1 MTTANTDL
9 RAIPDFD
16 TKVKEAKETADGLRG
31 TSHFYRKVLGVNASP
46 VETDK
51 YREIGERHYAVGALE
66 VLSVKALAK
75 LTRVASVEKPVV
87 IDGVPVELVARV
99 GKGDGVRRL
108 VNLDR
113 VDVSYPYGYGR
124 FVYTE
129 PVRDVTYIS
138 LPRLVTL
145 HPDVFLSAHKGYAVL
160 DKWREEHPGY
170 GAYVAEDE
178 VDALCEFA
186 SEHLATV
193 EYVVPKSFN
202 QNLSMIPTVDS
213 LKGCVADKGVVLY
226 GSEVVAYGLYL
237 SAEAWKA
244 RGGEGARQPIHC
256 GTSMKQAAQLF
267 EVMNCEPK
275 YRMVWCNSEEKT
287 YLYTDEEREFLRDW
301 LQEEAGLGAPSDK
314 WVKEAKCRGVFQNEQ
329 SEALYAISR
338 PVITTA
344 KQEGEDAVLN
354 VLRKHKAT
362 GVRVKRMTKT
372 QGVAPARMSDLLY
385 TADVAEK
392 ILAETTGLTLA
403 ETYPLAI
410 DA

>member
-1 MTTANTDL
+1 MTTVNADL

-16 TKVKEAKETADGLRG
+16 AKVKEAKETADGLRD

-51 YREIGERHYAVGALE
+51 YREIGERHYTVGTLE
-66 VLSVKALAK
+66 VLSVKSLAK
-75 LTRVASVEKPVV
+75 LTRDASAEKPVV

-138 LPRLVTL
+138 LPRLVAL
-145 HPDVFLSAHKGYAVL
+145 YPDVFLSAHKGYVVL
-160 DKWREEHPGY
+160 DKWRKEHPGY

-186 SEHLATV
+186 SEHLATP
-193 EYVVPKSFN
+193 EYVAPKSFD
-202 QNLSMIPTVDS
+202 QNLSVIPTVDS
-213 LKGCVADKGVVLY
+213 LKGCVADKGVILY

-237 SAEAWKA
+237 TAEAWKA
-244 RGGEGARQPIHC
+244 RGGKGARQPIHC
-256 GTSMKQAAQLF
+256 GTSMKQVAQLL
-267 EVMNCEPK
+267 EIINREPK
-275 YRMVWCNSEEKT
+275 YRMVWCNSKEKT
-287 YLYTDEEREFLRDW
+287 YLYTHEEREFLRDW
-301 LQEEAGLGAPSDK
+301 LQEEAGLGAPSDI
-314 WVKEAKCRGVFQNEQ
+314 WVKRAKEKFTNTE
-329 SEALYAISR
+329 SEVLYAISR

-344 KQEGEDAVLN
+344 KQKGEDAVLN

-372 QGVAPARMSDLLY
+372 QGIAPARMSDLLY

-392 ILAETTGLTLA
+392 ILTEATGLTLA
-403 ETYPLAI
+403 ESI
-410 DA
+410 D

>member
-1 MTTANTDL
+1 MTTTNTDL

-16 TKVKEAKETADGLRG
+16 TKVKDAKETADGLRG

-51 YREIGERHYAVGALE
+51 YREVGARHYAVGALE
-66 VLSVKALAK
+66 VLSVKSLAK
-75 LTRVASVEKPVV
+75 LTRDASAEKPVV

-99 GKGDGVRRL
+99 GKNDGARRL

-113 VDVSYPYGYGR
+113 VDVSHPYGYGR

-145 HPDVFLSAHKGYAVL
+145 HPDVFPSVHKGYVVL
-160 DKWREEHPGY
+160 DKWRKEHPGY

-178 VDALCEFA
+178 VGALCEFA
-186 SEHLATV
+186 SEHLATP
-193 EYVVPKSFN
+193 EYVAPKSFN
-202 QNLSMIPTVDS
+202 QNLSAIPTVDS
-213 LKGCVADKGVVLY
+213 LKGCVADKGVILY

-244 RGGEGARQPIHC
+244 RGGKGARQPIHC
-256 GTSMKQAAQLF
+256 GTSMKQVAQLL
-267 EVMNCEPK
+267 ETINREPK

-301 LQEEAGLGAPSDK
+301 LQEEAGLGAPSDI
-314 WVKEAKCRGVFQNEQ
+314 WVKRAKEKFENAE
-329 SEALYAISR
+329 SEVLYAISR

-372 QGVAPARMSDLLY
+372 QGIAPARMSDLLY

-403 ETYPLAI
+403 ETYPVAI

>member
-1 MTTANTDL
+1 MTTVNTDL

-16 TKVKEAKETADGLRG
+16 AKVKEAKETADGLRG
-31 TSHFYRKVLGVNASP
+31 TSHFYRNVLGVNASP

-51 YREIGERHYAVGALE
+51 YREVGERHYAVGALE
-66 VLSVKALAK
+66 VLSVKSLAK
-75 LTRVASVEKPVV
+75 LTRDASVEKPVV

-129 PVRDVTYIS
+129 PVRDVTYVS

-160 DKWREEHPGY
+160 AKWREEHPGY

-178 VDALCEFA
+178 VEALCEFA
-186 SEHLATV
+186 TEYLATT
-193 EYVVPKSFN
+193 EYVAPKSFD

-244 RGGEGARQPIHC
+244 RGGKGARQPIHC

-267 EVMNCEPK
+267 EIINCEPK

-287 YLYTDEEREFLRDW
+287 YLYTHEEREFLRDW
-301 LQEEAGLGAPSDK
+301 LQEEAGLGAPSDV
-314 WVKEAKCRGVFQNEQ
+314 WVKRAKEKFTNAE
-329 SEALYAISR
+329 SEVLYAISR

-344 KQEGEDAVLN
+344 KQEGEDAVLK
-354 VLRKHKAT
+354 VLRKHKAA

-403 ETYPLAI
+403 ETYPVAI

>member
-1 MTTANTDL
+1 MTTANTEL

-51 YREIGERHYAVGALE
+51 YREVGERHYAVGALE
-66 VLSVKALAK
+66 VLSVKSLAK
-75 LTRVASVEKPVV
+75 LTRDASVEKPVV

-129 PVRDVTYIS
+129 PVRDVTYVS

-145 HPDVFLSAHKGYAVL
+145 HPDVFLSAHKGYVVL
-160 DKWREEHPGY
+160 AKWREEHPGY

-178 VDALCEFA
+178 VGALCEFA
-186 SEHLATV
+186 SEHLATT
-193 EYVVPKSFN
+193 EYVAPMSFD
-202 QNLSMIPTVDS
+202 QNLSMIPTVAS

-244 RGGEGARQPIHC
+244 RGGKGARQPIHC
-256 GTSMKQAAQLF
+256 GTSMKQVAQLF
-267 EVMNCEPK
+267 EIINCEPK

-287 YLYTDEEREFLRDW
+287 YLYTHEEREFLRDW
-301 LQEEAGLGAPSDK
+301 LQEEAGLGAPSDV
-314 WVKEAKCRGVFQNEQ
+314 WVKRAKEKLKNAE
-329 SEALYAISR
+329 SEVLYAISR

-344 KQEGEDAVLN
+344 KQEGEDAVLK

-372 QGVAPARMSDLLY
+372 QGIAPARMSDLLY

>member
-1 MTTANTDL
+1 MTTANTEL

-16 TKVKEAKETADGLRG
+16 VKVKEAKETADGLRG

-46 VETDK
+46 VATDK
-51 YREIGERHYAVGALE
+51 YREVGERHYAVGALE
-66 VLSVKALAK
+66 VLSVKSLAK
-75 LTRVASVEKPVV
+75 LTRDASVEKPVV

-129 PVRDVTYIS
+129 PVRDATYIS

-160 DKWREEHPGY
+160 AKWREEHPGY

-178 VDALCEFA
+178 VEALCEFA
-186 SEHLATV
+186 TEHLATP
-193 EYVVPKSFN
+193 EYVAPKSFN

-213 LKGCVADKGVVLY
+213 LKGCVADKGVILY

-244 RGGEGARQPIHC
+244 RGGKGARQPIHC
-256 GTSMKQAAQLF
+256 GTSMKQVAQLL
-267 EVMNCEPK
+267 EIINREPK
-275 YRMVWCNSEEKT
+275 YRMVWCNSKEKT
-287 YLYTDEEREFLRDW
+287 YLYTHEEREFLRDW
-301 LQEEAGLGAPSDK
+301 LQEEAGLGAPSEV
-314 WVKEAKCRGVFQNEQ
+314 WVKRAKEKFTNTE
-329 SEALYAISR
+329 SEVLYAISR
-338 PVITTA
+338 PVITIA
-344 KQEGEDAVLN
+344 KQKGEDAVLN

-372 QGVAPARMSDLLY
+372 QGIAPARMSDLLY

-392 ILAETTGLTLA
+392 ILTETTGLTLA
-403 ETYPLAI
+403 ESI
-410 DA
+410 D

>member
-1 MTTANTDL
+1 MTTVNADL

-51 YREIGERHYAVGALE
+51 YREIGERHYAVGTLE
-66 VLSVKALAK
+66 VLSVKSLAK
-75 LTRVASVEKPVV
+75 LTRDASAEKPVV

-138 LPRLVTL
+138 LPRLVAL
-145 HPDVFLSAHKGYAVL
+145 YPDVFLSAHKGYVVL
-160 DKWREEHPGY
+160 DKWRKEHPGY

-186 SEHLATV
+186 SEHLATP
-193 EYVVPKSFN
+193 EYVAPTSFN
-202 QNLSMIPTVDS
+202 QNLSVIPTVDS

-244 RGGEGARQPIHC
+244 RGGKGARQPIHC
-256 GTSMKQAAQLF
+256 GTSMKQVAQLF
-267 EVMNCEPK
+267 EIINCEPK

-287 YLYTDEEREFLRDW
+287 YLYTHEEREFLRDW
-301 LQEEAGLGAPSDK
+301 LQEEAGLGAPSDV
-314 WVKEAKCRGVFQNEQ
+314 WVKRAKEKLKNAE
-329 SEALYAISR
+329 SEVLYAISR

-344 KQEGEDAVLN
+344 KQEGEDAVLK

-372 QGVAPARMSDLLY
+372 QGIAPARMSDLLY

>member
-1 MTTANTDL
+1 MTTVNADL

-16 TKVKEAKETADGLRG
+16 AKVKEAKQTADGLRG

-51 YREIGERHYAVGALE
+51 YREVGERHYAVDALE
-66 VLSVKALAK
+66 VLSVKSLAK
-75 LTRVASVEKPVV
+75 LTRDASVEKPVV

-129 PVRDVTYIS
+129 PVRDVTYVS
-138 LPRLVTL
+138 LPRLVAL

-160 DKWREEHPGY
+160 AKWREEHPGY

-178 VDALCEFA
+178 VEALCEFA
-186 SEHLATV
+186 TEYLATT
-193 EYVVPKSFN
+193 EYVAPKSFN

-213 LKGCVADKGVVLY
+213 LKGCVADKGVILY

-244 RGGEGARQPIHC
+244 RGGKGARQPIHC
-256 GTSMKQAAQLF
+256 GTSMKQAAQLL
-267 EVMNCEPK
+267 EIINREPK
-275 YRMVWCNSEEKT
+275 YRMVWCNSKEKT
-287 YLYTDEEREFLRDW
+287 YLYTHEEREFLRDW
-301 LQEEAGLGAPSDK
+301 LQEEAGLGAPSEV
-314 WVKEAKCRGVFQNEQ
+314 WVKRAKEKFTNTE
-329 SEALYAISR
+329 SEVLYAISH
-338 PVITTA
+338 PVITIA
-344 KQEGEDAVLN
+344 KQKGEDAVLN

-372 QGVAPARMSDLLY
+372 QGIAPARMSDLLY

-392 ILAETTGLTLA
+392 ILTETTGLTLA
-403 ETYPLAI
+403 ESI
-410 DA
+410 D

>member
-16 TKVKEAKETADGLRG
+16 TKVKDAKETADGLRG

-51 YREIGERHYAVGALE
+51 YREVGERHYAVGALE
-66 VLSVKALAK
+66 VLSVKSLAK
-75 LTRVASVEKPVV
+75 LTRDASVEKPVV

-99 GKGDGVRRL
+99 GKNDGARRL

-138 LPRLVTL
+138 LPRLVAL
-145 HPDVFLSAHKGYAVL
+145 YPDVFPSVHKGYVVL
-160 DKWREEHPGY
+160 DKWRKEHPGY

-186 SEHLATV
+186 SEHLATP
-193 EYVVPKSFN
+193 EYVAPKSFD
-202 QNLSMIPTVDS
+202 QNLSAIPTVDS
-213 LKGCVADKGVVLY
+213 LKGCVADKGVILY

-244 RGGEGARQPIHC
+244 RGGKGARQPIHC
-256 GTSMKQAAQLF
+256 GTSMKQVAQLL
-267 EVMNCEPK
+267 ETINREPK

-301 LQEEAGLGAPSDK
+301 LQEEAGLGAPSDV
-314 WVKEAKCRGVFQNEQ
+314 WVKRAKEKFENAE
-329 SEALYAISR
+329 SEVLYAISR

-344 KQEGEDAVLN
+344 KQEGEDAVLK

-372 QGVAPARMSDLLY
+372 QGIAPARMSDLLY

-392 ILAETTGLTLA
+392 ILAETTGLTLT
-403 ETYPLAI
+403 ETYPVAI

>member
-1 MTTANTDL
+1 MTTVNADL

-16 TKVKEAKETADGLRG
+16 AKVKEAKETADGLRG

-51 YREIGERHYAVGALE
+51 YREIGERHYTVGTLE
-66 VLSVKALAK
+66 VLSVKSLAK
-75 LTRVASVEKPVV
+75 LTRDASAEKPVV

-138 LPRLVTL
+138 LPRLVAL
-145 HPDVFLSAHKGYAVL
+145 YPDVFLSAHKGYVVL
-160 DKWREEHPGY
+160 DKWRKEHPGY

-186 SEHLATV
+186 SEHLATP
-193 EYVVPKSFN
+193 EYVAPKSFD
-202 QNLSMIPTVDS
+202 QNLSVIPTVDS
-213 LKGCVADKGVVLY
+213 LKGCVADKGVILY

-237 SAEAWKA
+237 TAEAWKA
-244 RGGEGARQPIHC
+244 RGGKGARQPIHC
-256 GTSMKQAAQLF
+256 GTSMKQVAQLL
-267 EVMNCEPK
+267 EIINREPK
-275 YRMVWCNSEEKT
+275 YRMVWCNSKEKT
-287 YLYTDEEREFLRDW
+287 YLYTHEEREFLRDW
-301 LQEEAGLGAPSDK
+301 LQEEAGLGAPSDI
-314 WVKEAKCRGVFQNEQ
+314 WVKRAKEKFTNTE
-329 SEALYAISR
+329 SEVLYAISR

-344 KQEGEDAVLN
+344 KQKGEDAVLN

-372 QGVAPARMSDLLY
+372 QGIAPARMSDLLY

-392 ILAETTGLTLA
+392 ILTEATGLTLA
-403 ETYPLAI
+403 ESI
-410 DA
+410 D

>member
-1 MTTANTDL
+1 MTTVKADL

-16 TKVKEAKETADGLRG
+16 AKVKEAKETADGLRG

-51 YREIGERHYAVGALE
+51 YREVGERHYAVGALE
-66 VLSVKALAK
+66 VLSVKSLAK
-75 LTRVASVEKPVV
+75 LTRDASVEKPVV

-113 VDVSYPYGYGR
+113 VDVSHPYGYGR

-178 VDALCEFA
+178 VGALCEFA
-186 SEHLATV
+186 TEHLATT
-193 EYVVPKSFN
+193 EYVAPKSFD
-202 QNLSMIPTVDS
+202 QNLSMIPTVAS

-244 RGGEGARQPIHC
+244 RGGKGARQPIHS
-256 GTSMKQAAQLF
+256 GTSMKQVAQLL
-267 EVMNCEPK
+267 ETINCEPK

-287 YLYTDEEREFLRDW
+287 YLYTDGEREFLRDW
-301 LQEEAGLGAPSDK
+301 LQEEAGLGAPSEV
-314 WVKEAKCRGVFQNEQ
+314 WVKRAKEKFTNTE
-329 SEALYAISR
+329 SEVLYAISR
-338 PVITTA
+338 PVITIA
-344 KQEGEDAVLN
+344 KQKGEDAVLN

-372 QGVAPARMSDLLY
+372 QGIAPARMSDLLY

-392 ILAETTGLTLA
+392 ILAETTGRNLA

>member
-1 MTTANTDL
+1 MTTVKADL

-16 TKVKEAKETADGLRG
+16 AKVKEAKETADGLRG
-31 TSHFYRKVLGVNASP
+31 TSHFYRKVLGVSASP

-51 YREIGERHYAVGALE
+51 YREVGERHYAVGTLE
-66 VLSVKALAK
+66 VLSVKSLAK
-75 LTRVASVEKPVV
+75 LTRDASVEKPVV

-99 GKGDGVRRL
+99 GKNDGARRL

-138 LPRLVTL
+138 LPRLVAL
-145 HPDVFLSAHKGYAVL
+145 YPNVFPSVHKGYVVL
-160 DKWREEHPGY
+160 DKWRKEHPGY
-170 GAYVAEDE
+170 GAYVAVDE

-186 SEHLATV
+186 SEHLATP
-193 EYVVPKSFN
+193 EYVAPKSFD
-202 QNLSMIPTVDS
+202 QNLSVIPTVDS
-213 LKGCVADKGVVLY
+213 LKGCVADKGVILY

-237 SAEAWKA
+237 TAEAWKA
-244 RGGEGARQPIHC
+244 RGGKGARQPIHC
-256 GTSMKQAAQLF
+256 GTSMKQVAQLF
-267 EVMNCEPK
+267 EIINREPK

-287 YLYTDEEREFLRDW
+287 YLYTHEEREFLRDW
-301 LQEEAGLGAPSDK
+301 LQEEAGLGAPSDV
-314 WVKEAKCRGVFQNEQ
+314 WVKRAKEKLKNAE
-329 SEALYAISR
+329 SEVLYAISR

-344 KQEGEDAVLN
+344 KQEGEDAVLK
-354 VLRKHKAT
+354 VLRKHKAA

-403 ETYPLAI
+403 ETYPVAI

>member
-1 MTTANTDL
+1 MTTVNADL

-16 TKVKEAKETADGLRG
+16 AKVKEAKETADGLRG

-46 VETDK
+46 VATDK
-51 YREIGERHYAVGALE
+51 YREVGERHYAVGALE
-66 VLSVKALAK
+66 VLSVKSLAK
-75 LTRVASVEKPVV
+75 LTRDASVEKPVV

-129 PVRDVTYIS
+129 PVRDVTYVS
-138 LPRLVTL
+138 LPRLVAL

-160 DKWREEHPGY
+160 AKWREEHPGY

-178 VDALCEFA
+178 VEALCEFA
-186 SEHLATV
+186 TEYLATT
-193 EYVVPKSFN
+193 EYVAPKSFN

-213 LKGCVADKGVVLY
+213 LKGCVADKGVILY

-244 RGGEGARQPIHC
+244 RGGKGARQPIHC
-256 GTSMKQAAQLF
+256 GTSMKQAAQLL
-267 EVMNCEPK
+267 EIINREPK
-275 YRMVWCNSEEKT
+275 YRMVWCNSKEKT
-287 YLYTDEEREFLRDW
+287 YLYTHEEREFLRDW
-301 LQEEAGLGAPSDK
+301 LQEEAGLGAPSEV
-314 WVKEAKCRGVFQNEQ
+314 WVKRAKEKFTNTE
-329 SEALYAISR
+329 SEVLYAISR
-338 PVITTA
+338 PVITIA
-344 KQEGEDAVLN
+344 KQKGEDAVLN

-372 QGVAPARMSDLLY
+372 QGIAPARMSDLLY

-392 ILAETTGLTLA
+392 ILTETTGLTLA
-403 ETYPLAI
+403 ESI
-410 DA
+410 D

>member
-1 MTTANTDL
+1 MTTVNADL

-16 TKVKEAKETADGLRG
+16 AKVKEAKETADGLRG

-51 YREIGERHYAVGALE
+51 CREVGERHYVVGALE
-66 VLSVKALAK
+66 VLSVKSLAK
-75 LTRVASVEKPVV
+75 LTRDASVEKPVV

-160 DKWREEHPGY
+160 AKWRKEHPGY

-186 SEHLATV
+186 SEHLATP
-193 EYVVPKSFN
+193 EYVAPKSFD
-202 QNLSMIPTVDS
+202 QNLSAIPTVNS
-213 LKGCVADKGVVLY
+213 LKGCVADKGVILY

-244 RGGEGARQPIHC
+244 RGGKGARQPIHC
-256 GTSMKQAAQLF
+256 GTSMKQVAQLL
-267 EVMNCEPK
+267 ETINREPK

-287 YLYTDEEREFLRDW
+287 YLYTHEEREFLRDW
-301 LQEEAGLGAPSDK
+301 LQEEAGLGAPSDV
-314 WVKEAKCRGVFQNEQ
+314 WVKRAKEKFENAE
-329 SEALYAISR
+329 SEVLYAISR
-338 PVITTA
+338 PIITTA

-354 VLRKHKAT
+354 VLRNHKAT

-372 QGVAPARMSDLLY
+372 QGIAPARMSDLLY

-403 ETYPLAI
+403 ETYPDAI

>member
-1 MTTANTDL
+1 MTTANTEL

-16 TKVKEAKETADGLRG
+16 VKVKEAKETADGLRG

-51 YREIGERHYAVGALE
+51 YREVGERHYTVGALE
-66 VLSVKALAK
+66 VLSVKSLAK
-75 LTRVASVEKPVV
+75 LTRDASVEKPVV

-108 VNLDR
+108 VNLNR

-129 PVRDVTYIS
+129 PVRDVAYVS
-138 LPRLVTL
+138 LPRLVAL
-145 HPDVFLSAHKGYAVL
+145 YPDVFLSAHKGYAVL
-160 DKWREEHPGY
+160 AKWREEHPGY

-178 VDALCEFA
+178 VEALCEFA
-186 SEHLATV
+186 TEHLATP
-193 EYVVPKSFN
+193 EYVAPKSFN
-202 QNLSMIPTVDS
+202 QNLSAIPTVDS

-244 RGGEGARQPIHC
+244 RGGKGARQPIHC
-256 GTSMKQAAQLF
+256 GTSMKQVAQLF
-267 EVMNCEPK
+267 EAINREPK

-287 YLYTDEEREFLRDW
+287 YLYTDEEREFLRNW
-301 LQEEAGLGAPSDK
+301 LQEEAGLGAPSDV
-314 WVKEAKCRGVFQNEQ
+314 WVKRAKEKFKNAE
-329 SEALYAISR
+329 SEVLYAISR

-354 VLRKHKAT
+354 VLRDYKAT

-372 QGVAPARMSDLLY
+372 QGIAPARMSDLLY

>member
-51 YREIGERHYAVGALE
+51 YREIGERHYAMGTLE

-75 LTRVASVEKPVV
+75 LTRDASVEKPVV

-145 HPDVFLSAHKGYAVL
+145 HPDVFLSAHKGYVVL
-160 DKWREEHPGY
+160 DKWRKEHPGY

-178 VDALCEFA
+178 VEALCEFA
-186 SEHLATV
+186 SEHLATPEHV
-193 EYVVPKSFN
+193 APKSFD
-202 QNLSMIPTVDS
+202 QNLSVIPTVAS
-213 LKGCVADKGVVLY
+213 LKGCVADKGVILY
-226 GSEVVAYGLYL
+226 GSEVVAYSLYL

-244 RGGEGARQPIHC
+244 RGGKGARQPIHS
-256 GTSMKQAAQLF
+256 GTSMKQVAQLF
-267 EVMNCEPK
+267 EIINCEPK

-301 LQEEAGLGAPSDK
+301 LQEEAGLGAPSDV
-314 WVKEAKCRGVFQNEQ
+314 WVKRAKDVFKSTE
-329 SEALYAISR
+329 SEVLYAISR

-344 KQEGEDAVLN
+344 KQEGEDAVLK
-354 VLRKHKAT
+354 VLRKHKAA

-372 QGVAPARMSDLLY
+372 QGITPARMSDLLY

-410 DA
+410 GA

>member
-1 MTTANTDL
+1 MTTVNADL

-16 TKVKEAKETADGLRG
+16 AKVKEAKETADGLRG

-51 YREIGERHYAVGALE
+51 YREMGERHYAVGALE
-66 VLSVKALAK
+66 VLSVKSLAK
-75 LTRVASVEKPVV
+75 LTRDASMEKPVV

-138 LPRLVTL
+138 LPRLVAL
-145 HPDVFLSAHKGYAVL
+145 YPDVFLSAHKGYVVL
-160 DKWREEHPGY
+160 DKWRKEHPGY

-186 SEHLATV
+186 SEHLATP
-193 EYVVPKSFN
+193 EYVAPTSFN
-202 QNLSMIPTVDS
+202 QNLSVIPTVDS

-244 RGGEGARQPIHC
+244 RGGKGARQPIHC
-256 GTSMKQAAQLF
+256 GTSMKQVAQLF
-267 EVMNCEPK
+267 EIINCEPK

-287 YLYTDEEREFLRDW
+287 YLYTHEEREFLRDW
-301 LQEEAGLGAPSDK
+301 LQEEAGLGAPSDV
-314 WVKEAKCRGVFQNEQ
+314 WVKRAKEKLKNAE
-329 SEALYAISR
+329 SEVLYAISR

-344 KQEGEDAVLN
+344 KQEGEDAVLK

-372 QGVAPARMSDLLY
+372 QGIAPARMSDLLY

>member
-1 MTTANTDL
+1 MTTVNADL

-16 TKVKEAKETADGLRG
+16 AKVKEAKETADGLRG

-51 YREIGERHYAVGALE
+51 YRKVGERHYAVGALE
-66 VLSVKALAK
+66 VLSVKSLAK
-75 LTRVASVEKPVV
+75 LTRDASVEKPVV

-129 PVRDVTYIS
+129 PVRDVIYIS
-138 LPRLVTL
+138 LPRLVAL
-145 HPDVFLSAHKGYAVL
+145 YPDVFLSAHKGYVVL
-160 DKWREEHPGY
+160 DKWRKEHPGY

-186 SEHLATV
+186 SEHLTTT
-193 EYVVPKSFN
+193 EYVAPTSFD

-244 RGGEGARQPIHC
+244 RGGKGARQPIHC
-256 GTSMKQAAQLF
+256 GTSMKQVAQLF
-267 EVMNCEPK
+267 EIINCEPK

-287 YLYTDEEREFLRDW
+287 YLYTHEEREFLRDW
-301 LQEEAGLGAPSDK
+301 LQEEAGLGAPSDV
-314 WVKEAKCRGVFQNEQ
+314 WVKRAKEKLKNAE
-329 SEALYAISR
+329 SEVLYAISR

-344 KQEGEDAVLN
+344 KQEGEDAVLK

-372 QGVAPARMSDLLY
+372 QGIAPARMSDLLY

>member
-9 RAIPDFD
+9 RAIPDFEA
-16 TKVKEAKETADGLRG
+16 KVKEAKETADGLRG
-31 TSHFYRKVLGVNASP
+31 TSHFYRKVLGVNTSP
-46 VETDK
+46 METDK
-51 YREIGERHYAVGALE
+51 YREVGERHYAVGTLE
-66 VLSVKALAK
+66 VLSVKSLAK
-75 LTRVASVEKPVV
+75 LTRDASVEKPVV

-138 LPRLVTL
+138 LPRLVAL
-145 HPDVFLSAHKGYAVL
+145 YPDVFLSAHKGYVVL
-160 DKWREEHPGY
+160 DKWRKEHPGY

-186 SEHLATV
+186 SEHLATT
-193 EYVVPKSFN
+193 EYVAPKSFD
-202 QNLSMIPTVDS
+202 QNLSVIPTVDS
-213 LKGCVADKGVVLY
+213 LKGCVADKGVILY
-226 GSEVVAYGLYL
+226 GSEVVAYSLYL

-244 RGGEGARQPIHC
+244 RGGKGARQPIHS
-256 GTSMKQAAQLF
+256 GTSMKQVAQLF
-267 EVMNCEPK
+267 ETINREPK

-287 YLYTDEEREFLRDW
+287 YLYTHEEREFLRDW
-301 LQEEAGLGAPSDK
+301 LQEEAGLGAPSDV
-314 WVKEAKCRGVFQNEQ
+314 WVKRAKDVFKNTE
-329 SEALYAISR
+329 SEVLYAISR

-344 KQEGEDAVLN
+344 KQEGEDAVLK
-354 VLRKHKAT
+354 VLRKHKAA

-372 QGVAPARMSDLLY
+372 QGIAPARMSDLLY

-403 ETYPLAI
+403 ETYPVAI

>member
-1 MTTANTDL
+1 MTTVNADL

-51 YREIGERHYAVGALE
+51 YREIGERHYAVGTLE
-66 VLSVKALAK
+66 VLSVKSLAK
-75 LTRVASVEKPVV
+75 LTRDASAEKPVV

-138 LPRLVTL
+138 LPRLVAL
-145 HPDVFLSAHKGYAVL
+145 YPDVFLSAHKGYVVL
-160 DKWREEHPGY
+160 DKWRKEHPGY

-186 SEHLATV
+186 SEHLATP
-193 EYVVPKSFN
+193 EYVAPTSFN

-213 LKGCVADKGVVLY
+213 LKGCVADKGVILY

-244 RGGEGARQPIHC
+244 RGGKGARQPIHC
-256 GTSMKQAAQLF
+256 GTSMKQVAQLL
-267 EVMNCEPK
+267 EIINREPK
-275 YRMVWCNSEEKT
+275 YRMVWCNSKEKT
-287 YLYTDEEREFLRDW
+287 YLYTHEEREFLRDW
-301 LQEEAGLGAPSDK
+301 LQEEAGLGAPSEV
-314 WVKEAKCRGVFQNEQ
+314 WVKRAKEKFTNTE
-329 SEALYAISR
+329 SEVLYAISR
-338 PVITTA
+338 PVITIA
-344 KQEGEDAVLN
+344 KQKGEDAVLN
-354 VLRKHKAT
+354 VLRKHKVT

-372 QGVAPARMSDLLY
+372 QGIAPARMSDLLY

-392 ILAETTGLTLA
+392 ILTETTGLTLA

>member
-1 MTTANTDL
+1 MTTTNADL

-16 TKVKEAKETADGLRG
+16 VKVKEAKETADGLRG

-51 YREIGERHYAVGALE
+51 YREVGERHYAVGALE
-66 VLSVKALAK
+66 VLSVKSLAK
-75 LTRVASVEKPVV
+75 LTRDASVEKPVV

-113 VDVSYPYGYGR
+113 VDVLHPYGYGR

-129 PVRDVTYIS
+129 PVRDVTYVS

-160 DKWREEHPGY
+160 AKWRKEHPGY

-186 SEHLATV
+186 TEHLATP
-193 EYVVPKSFN
+193 EYVAPKSFD

-244 RGGEGARQPIHC
+244 RGGKGARQPIHC
-256 GTSMKQAAQLF
+256 GTSMKQVAQLL
-267 EVMNCEPK
+267 EIINCEPK

-301 LQEEAGLGAPSDK
+301 LQEEAGLGAPSDV
-314 WVKEAKCRGVFQNEQ
+314 WVKRAKEKFTNTE
-329 SEALYAISR
+329 SEVLCAISR

>member
-1 MTTANTDL
+1 MTTVNADL

-16 TKVKEAKETADGLRG
+16 VKVKEAKETADGLRG

-46 VETDK
+46 VATDK
-51 YREIGERHYAVGALE
+51 YREVGERHYAVGTLE

-75 LTRVASVEKPVV
+75 LTRDASVEKPVV

-138 LPRLVTL
+138 LPRLVAL
-145 HPDVFLSAHKGYAVL
+145 YPDVFLSAHKGYVVL
-160 DKWREEHPGY
+160 DKWRKEHPGY

-186 SEHLATV
+186 SEHLATT
-193 EYVVPKSFN
+193 EYVAPKSFD
-202 QNLSMIPTVDS
+202 QNLSVIPTVAS
-213 LKGCVADKGVVLY
+213 LKGCVADKGVILY

-256 GTSMKQAAQLF
+256 GTSMKQVAQLL
-267 EVMNCEPK
+267 ETINCEPK

-301 LQEEAGLGAPSDK
+301 LQEEAGLGAPSDV
-314 WVKEAKCRGVFQNEQ
+314 WVKLAKEKFENTE
-329 SEALYAISR
+329 SEVLYAISR

-344 KQEGEDAVLN
+344 KQEGEDAVLK

-372 QGVAPARMSDLLY
+372 QGIAPAHMSDLLY

>member
-1 MTTANTDL
+1 MTTANTEL

-16 TKVKEAKETADGLRG
+16 AKVKEAKETADGLRG

-46 VETDK
+46 VVTDK
-51 YREIGERHYAVGALE
+51 YREVGERHYAVGALE
-66 VLSVKALAK
+66 VLSVKSLAK
-75 LTRVASVEKPVV
+75 LTRDASVEKPVV

-129 PVRDVTYIS
+129 PVRDVTYLS
-138 LPRLVTL
+138 LPRLVSL

-160 DKWREEHPGY
+160 AKWREEHPGY

-186 SEHLATV
+186 TEHLATTEHV
-193 EYVVPKSFN
+193 APKSFD

-256 GTSMKQAAQLF
+256 GTSMKQVAQLL
-267 EVMNCEPK
+267 ETINCEPK
-275 YRMVWCNSEEKT
+275 YRMVWCNSKEKT

-301 LQEEAGLGAPSDK
+301 LQEEAGLGAPSDV
-314 WVKEAKCRGVFQNEQ
+314 WVKLAKEKFENTE
-329 SEALYAISR
+329 SEVLYAISR

-344 KQEGEDAVLN
+344 KQEGEDAVLK

-372 QGVAPARMSDLLY
+372 QGIAPARMSDLLY

>member
-1 MTTANTDL
+1 MTTVNADL

-16 TKVKEAKETADGLRG
+16 VKVKEAKGTADGLRG

-51 YREIGERHYAVGALE
+51 YREVGERHYVVGALE
-66 VLSVKALAK
+66 VLSVKSLAK
-75 LTRVASVEKPVV
+75 LTRDASVEKPVV

-160 DKWREEHPGY
+160 AKWRKEHPGY

-178 VDALCEFA
+178 VEALCEFA
-186 SEHLATV
+186 SEHLATP
-193 EYVVPKSFN
+193 EYVAPKSFD
-202 QNLSMIPTVDS
+202 QNLSAIPTVDS
-213 LKGCVADKGVVLY
+213 LKGCVADKGVILY

-244 RGGEGARQPIHC
+244 RGGKGARQPIHC
-256 GTSMKQAAQLF
+256 GTSMKQVAQLL
-267 EVMNCEPK
+267 ETINREPK

-287 YLYTDEEREFLRDW
+287 YLYTHEEREFLRDW
-301 LQEEAGLGAPSDK
+301 LQEEAGLGAPSDV
-314 WVKEAKCRGVFQNEQ
+314 WVKRAKEKFENAE
-329 SEALYAISR
+329 SEVLYAISR

-354 VLRKHKAT
+354 VLRNHKAT

-372 QGVAPARMSDLLY
+372 QGIAPARMSDLLY

-403 ETYPLAI
+403 ETYPVAI

>member
-1 MTTANTDL
+1 MTTTNADL

-16 TKVKEAKETADGLRG
+16 TKVKDAKETADGLRG

-51 YREIGERHYAVGALE
+51 YREVGERHYAVGALE
-66 VLSVKALAK
+66 VLSVRSLAK
-75 LTRVASVEKPVV
+75 LTRDASVEKPVV

-129 PVRDVTYIS
+129 PVRDVTYVS

-145 HPDVFLSAHKGYAVL
+145 HPDVFLSAHKGYVVL
-160 DKWREEHPGY
+160 AKWREEHPGY

-186 SEHLATV
+186 TEHLATTEHV
-193 EYVVPKSFN
+193 APMSFD
-202 QNLSMIPTVDS
+202 QNLSMIPTVAS
-213 LKGCVADKGVVLY
+213 LKGCVADKGVILY

-244 RGGEGARQPIHC
+244 RGGKGARQPIHS
-256 GTSMKQAAQLF
+256 GTSMKQVAQLL
-267 EVMNCEPK
+267 ETINCEPK

-287 YLYTDEEREFLRDW
+287 YLYTQEEREFLRDW
-301 LQEEAGLGAPSDK
+301 LQEEAGLGAPSDV
-314 WVKEAKCRGVFQNEQ
+314 WVKRAKEKIKNAE
-329 SEALYAISR
+329 SEVLYAISR

-344 KQEGEDAVLN
+344 KQEGEGAVLK

-372 QGVAPARMSDLLY
+372 QGIAPARMSDLLY
-385 TADVAEK
+385 TADAAEK
-392 ILAETTGLTLA
+392 ILAETTGRTLA

>member
-9 RAIPDFD
+9 RAIPDFEA
-16 TKVKEAKETADGLRG
+16 KVKEAKETADGLRG

-51 YREIGERHYAVGALE
+51 YREVGERHYAVGALE
-66 VLSVKALAK
+66 VLSVKSLAK
-75 LTRVASVEKPVV
+75 LTRDASAEKPVV

-138 LPRLVTL
+138 LPRLVAL
-145 HPDVFLSAHKGYAVL
+145 YPDVFLSAHKGYVAL
-160 DKWREEHPGY
+160 DKWRTEHPGY

-186 SEHLATV
+186 SEHLATT
-193 EYVVPKSFN
+193 EYVAPKSFN
-202 QNLSMIPTVDS
+202 QNLSVIPTVDS
-213 LKGCVADKGVVLY
+213 LKGCVADKGVILY
-226 GSEVVAYGLYL
+226 GSEVVAYSLYL

-244 RGGEGARQPIHC
+244 RGGKGARQPIHS
-256 GTSMKQAAQLF
+256 GTSMKQVAQLL
-267 EVMNCEPK
+267 ETINRKPK

-287 YLYTDEEREFLRDW
+287 YLYTHEEREFLRDW
-301 LQEEAGLGAPSDK
+301 LQEEAGLGAPSDV
-314 WVKEAKCRGVFQNEQ
+314 WVKRAKDVFKNTE
-329 SEALYAISR
+329 SEVLYAISR

-344 KQEGEDAVLN
+344 KQEGADAVLN

-372 QGVAPARMSDLLY
+372 QGIAPARMSDLLY

>member
-1 MTTANTDL
+1 MTTVNADL
-9 RAIPDFD
+9 RAISDFD
-16 TKVKEAKETADGLRG
+16 AKVKDAKETADGLRG

-51 YREIGERHYAVGALE
+51 YREVGERHYAVGALE
-66 VLSVKALAK
+66 VLSVKSLAK
-75 LTRVASVEKPVV
+75 LTRDASVEKPVV
-87 IDGVPVELVARV
+87 IDGVPVELVAHV

-108 VNLDR
+108 VNLNR

-129 PVRDVTYIS
+129 PVRDVAYVS
-138 LPRLVTL
+138 LPRLVSL
-145 HPDVFLSAHKGYAVL
+145 YPDVFLSAHKGYAVL
-160 DKWREEHPGY
+160 AKWRKEHPGY

-178 VDALCEFA
+178 VGALCEFA
-186 SEHLATV
+186 TEHLATTEHV
-193 EYVVPKSFN
+193 APKSFN
-202 QNLSMIPTVDS
+202 QNLSVIPTVDS

-244 RGGEGARQPIHC
+244 RGGKGARQPIHS
-256 GTSMKQAAQLF
+256 GTSMKQVAQLL
-267 EVMNCEPK
+267 ETINREPK

-301 LQEEAGLGAPSDK
+301 LQEEAGLGAPSDV
-314 WVKEAKCRGVFQNEQ
+314 WVKLAKEKFTNTE
-329 SEALYAISR
+329 SEVLYAISR

-344 KQEGEDAVLN
+344 KQEGEDAVLK

-392 ILAETTGLTLA
+392 ILAETTGLTLT
-403 ETYPLAI
+403 ETYPDAI
-410 DA
+410 NA

>member
-1 MTTANTDL
+1 MTTANTEL

-16 TKVKEAKETADGLRG
+16 VKVKEAKETADGLRG

-51 YREIGERHYAVGALE
+51 YREVGERHYAVGALE
-66 VLSVKALAK
+66 VLSVKSLAK
-75 LTRVASVEKPVV
+75 LTRDASVEKPVV

-108 VNLDR
+108 VNLNR
-113 VDVSYPYGYGR
+113 VNVSYPYGYGR

-129 PVRDVTYIS
+129 PVRDVAYVS

-145 HPDVFLSAHKGYAVL
+145 HPDVFLSAHKGYVVL
-160 DKWREEHPGY
+160 AKWREEHPGY

-186 SEHLATV
+186 TELLATV
-193 EYVVPKSFN
+193 EHVVPKSFD

-244 RGGEGARQPIHC
+244 RGGKGARQPIHS
-256 GTSMKQAAQLF
+256 GTSMKQVAQLL
-267 EVMNCEPK
+267 ETINREPK

-301 LQEEAGLGAPSDK
+301 LQEEAGLGAPSDV
-314 WVKEAKCRGVFQNEQ
+314 WVKLAKEKFTNTE
-329 SEALYAISR
+329 SEVLYAISR

-344 KQEGEDAVLN
+344 KQEGEDAVLK

-392 ILAETTGLTLA
+392 ILAETTGLTLT
-403 ETYPLAI
+403 ETYPDAI
-410 DA
+410 NA

>member
-1 MTTANTDL
+1 MTTVNADL
-9 RAIPDFD
+9 QAIPDFD
-16 TKVKEAKETADGLRG
+16 AKVKEAKQTADGLRG

-51 YREIGERHYAVGALE
+51 YREVGERHYAVGTLE
-66 VLSVKALAK
+66 VLSVKSLAK
-75 LTRVASVEKPVV
+75 LTRDASVEKPVV

-129 PVRDVTYIS
+129 PVRDVIYIS
-138 LPRLVTL
+138 LPRLVAL
-145 HPDVFLSAHKGYAVL
+145 YPDVFLSAHKGYVVL

-186 SEHLATV
+186 TEHLATTEHV
-193 EYVVPKSFN
+193 APKSFD

-256 GTSMKQAAQLF
+256 GTSMKQVAQLL
-267 EVMNCEPK
+267 ETINCEPK

-301 LQEEAGLGAPSDK
+301 LQEEAGLGAPSDV
-314 WVKEAKCRGVFQNEQ
+314 WVKLAKEKFENTE
-329 SEALYAISR
+329 SEVLYAISR

-344 KQEGEDAVLN
+344 KQEGEDAVLK

-372 QGVAPARMSDLLY
+372 QGIAPARMSDLLY

-392 ILAETTGLTLA
+392 ILTETTGLTLA

>member
-16 TKVKEAKETADGLRG
+16 TKIKEAKETADGLRG

-51 YREIGERHYAVGALE
+51 YREIGERHYAMGALE
-66 VLSVKALAK
+66 VLSVKSLAK
-75 LTRVASVEKPVV
+75 LTRDASVEKPVV

-145 HPDVFLSAHKGYAVL
+145 HPDVFLSAHKGYVVL
-160 DKWREEHPGY
+160 AKWREEHPGY

-186 SEHLATV
+186 SEHLATP
-193 EYVVPKSFN
+193 EYVAPKSFD

-213 LKGCVADKGVVLY
+213 LKGCVADKGVILY

-244 RGGEGARQPIHC
+244 RGGKGARQPIHC
-256 GTSMKQAAQLF
+256 GTSMKQVAQLL
-267 EVMNCEPK
+267 ETINCEPK

-287 YLYTDEEREFLRDW
+287 YLYTHEERKFLRDW
-301 LQEEAGLGAPSDK
+301 LQEEAGLGAPSDV
-314 WVKEAKCRGVFQNEQ
+314 WVKRAKDVFKNTE
-329 SEALYAISR
+329 SEVLYAISR

-344 KQEGEDAVLN
+344 KQKGEDAVLK
-354 VLRKHKAT
+354 VLRDYKAT

-372 QGVAPARMSDLLY
+372 QGIAPAHMSDLLY

-392 ILAETTGLTLA
+392 ILAETTGRTLA

>member
-51 YREIGERHYAVGALE
+51 YREIGERHYAMGTLE

-75 LTRVASVEKPVV
+75 LTRDASVEKPVV
-87 IDGVPVELVARV
+87 IDGVPVELVSRV

-145 HPDVFLSAHKGYAVL
+145 HPDVFLSAHKGYVVL
-160 DKWREEHPGY
+160 DKWRKEHPGY

-186 SEHLATV
+186 SEHLATP
-193 EYVVPKSFN
+193 EYVAPKSFD
-202 QNLSMIPTVDS
+202 QNLSVIPTVAS
-213 LKGCVADKGVVLY
+213 LKGCVADKGVILY
-226 GSEVVAYGLYL
+226 GSEVVAYNLYL

-244 RGGEGARQPIHC
+244 RGGKGARQPIHS
-256 GTSMKQAAQLF
+256 GTSMKQVAQLF
-267 EVMNCEPK
+267 EIINCEPK

-301 LQEEAGLGAPSDK
+301 LQEEAGLGAPSDV
-314 WVKEAKCRGVFQNEQ
+314 WVKRAKDVFKSTE
-329 SEALYAISR
+329 SEVLYAISR

-344 KQEGEDAVLN
+344 KQEGEDAVLK
-354 VLRKHKAT
+354 VLRKHKAA

-372 QGVAPARMSDLLY
+372 QGITPARMSDLLY

-410 DA
+410 GA

>member
-1 MTTANTDL
+1 MTTVNADL

-51 YREIGERHYAVGALE
+51 YREIGERHYAVGTLE
-66 VLSVKALAK
+66 VLSVKSLAK
-75 LTRVASVEKPVV
+75 LTRDASAEKPVV

-138 LPRLVTL
+138 LPRLVAL
-145 HPDVFLSAHKGYAVL
+145 YPDVFLSAHKGYVVL
-160 DKWREEHPGY
+160 DKWRKEHPGY

-186 SEHLATV
+186 SEHLATP
-193 EYVVPKSFN
+193 EYVAPKSFD
-202 QNLSMIPTVDS
+202 QNLSVIPTVDS
-213 LKGCVADKGVVLY
+213 LKGCVADKGVILY

-237 SAEAWKA
+237 TAEAWKA
-244 RGGEGARQPIHC
+244 RGGKGARQPIHC
-256 GTSMKQAAQLF
+256 GTSMKQVAQLL
-267 EVMNCEPK
+267 EIINREPK
-275 YRMVWCNSEEKT
+275 YRMVWCNSKEKT
-287 YLYTDEEREFLRDW
+287 YLYTHEEREFLRDW
-301 LQEEAGLGAPSDK
+301 LQEEAGLGAPSDI
-314 WVKEAKCRGVFQNEQ
+314 WVKRAKEKFTNTE
-329 SEALYAISR
+329 SEVLYAISR

-344 KQEGEDAVLN
+344 KQKGEDAVLN

-372 QGVAPARMSDLLY
+372 QGIAPARMSDLLY

-392 ILAETTGLTLA
+392 ILTEATGLTLA
-403 ETYPLAI
+403 ESI
-410 DA
+410 D

>member
-1 MTTANTDL
+1 MTTANTEL

-51 YREIGERHYAVGALE
+51 YRKVGERHYAVGALE
-66 VLSVKALAK
+66 VLSVKSLAK
-75 LTRVASVEKPVV
+75 LTRDASVDKPVV

-99 GKGDGVRRL
+99 GKNDGARRL

-138 LPRLVTL
+138 LPRLVAL
-145 HPDVFLSAHKGYAVL
+145 YPNVFPSVHKGYVVL
-160 DKWREEHPGY
+160 DKWRKEHPGY

-186 SEHLATV
+186 SEHLTTT
-193 EYVVPKSFN
+193 EYVAPTSFN
-202 QNLSMIPTVDS
+202 QNLSVIPTVDS
-213 LKGCVADKGVVLY
+213 LKGCVTDKGVVLY

-244 RGGEGARQPIHC
+244 RGGKGARQPIHS
-256 GTSMKQAAQLF
+256 GTSMKQVAQLF
-267 EVMNCEPK
+267 EIINREPK
-275 YRMVWCNSEEKT
+275 YRMVWCNSKEKT
-287 YLYTDEEREFLRDW
+287 YLYTHEEREFLRDW
-301 LQEEAGLGAPSDK
+301 LQEEAGLGAPSEV
-314 WVKEAKCRGVFQNEQ
+314 WVKRAKEKFTNTE
-329 SEALYAISR
+329 SEVLYAISR

-344 KQEGEDAVLN
+344 KQEGEDAVLK

-372 QGVAPARMSDLLY
+372 QGIAPARMSDLLY

-392 ILAETTGLTLA
+392 ILTETTGLTLA

>member
-1 MTTANTDL
+1 MTTVNADL

-16 TKVKEAKETADGLRG
+16 AKVKEAKETADGLRG

-51 YREIGERHYAVGALE
+51 CREVGERHYAVGALE
-66 VLSVKALAK
+66 VLSVKSLAK
-75 LTRVASVEKPVV
+75 LTRDASVEKPVV

-145 HPDVFLSAHKGYAVL
+145 HSDVFLSAHKGYAVL
-160 DKWREEHPGY
+160 AKWRKEHPGY

-186 SEHLATV
+186 SEHLATP
-193 EYVVPKSFN
+193 EYVAPKSFD
-202 QNLSMIPTVDS
+202 QNLSAIPTVDS
-213 LKGCVADKGVVLY
+213 LKGCVADKGVILY

-244 RGGEGARQPIHC
+244 RGGKGARQPIHC
-256 GTSMKQAAQLF
+256 GTSMKQVAQLL
-267 EVMNCEPK
+267 ETINREPK

-287 YLYTDEEREFLRDW
+287 YLYTHEEREFLRDW
-301 LQEEAGLGAPSDK
+301 LQEEAGLGAPSDV
-314 WVKEAKCRGVFQNEQ
+314 WVKRAKEKFENAE
-329 SEALYAISR
+329 SEVLYAISR

-344 KQEGEDAVLN
+344 KQKGEDAVLE

-403 ETYPLAI
+403 ETYPVAI

>member
-1 MTTANTDL
+1 MTTANTEL

-16 TKVKEAKETADGLRG
+16 AKVKEAKETADGLRG

-51 YREIGERHYAVGALE
+51 YREIGERHYAVGTLE

-75 LTRVASVEKPVV
+75 LTRDASVEKPVV

-138 LPRLVTL
+138 LPRLVAL
-145 HPDVFLSAHKGYAVL
+145 YPDVFLSAHKGYVVL
-160 DKWREEHPGY
+160 DKWRKEHPGY

-186 SEHLATV
+186 SEHLATP
-193 EYVVPKSFN
+193 EYVAPTSFN
-202 QNLSMIPTVDS
+202 QNLSVIPTVDS

-244 RGGEGARQPIHC
+244 RGGKGARQPIHC
-256 GTSMKQAAQLF
+256 GTSMKQVAQLF
-267 EVMNCEPK
+267 EIINCEPK
-275 YRMVWCNSEEKT
+275 YRMVWCSSEEKT
-287 YLYTDEEREFLRDW
+287 YLYTHEEREFLRDW
-301 LQEEAGLGAPSDK
+301 LQEEAGLGAPSDV
-314 WVKEAKCRGVFQNEQ
+314 WVKRAKEKLKNAE
-329 SEALYAISR
+329 SEVLYAISR

-344 KQEGEDAVLN
+344 KQEGKDAVLK

-372 QGVAPARMSDLLY
+372 QGIAPARMSDLLY

>member
-1 MTTANTDL
+1 MTTVNADL

-16 TKVKEAKETADGLRG
+16 AKVKEAKETADGLRG

-51 YREIGERHYAVGALE
+51 YREVGERHYAVGALE
-66 VLSVKALAK
+66 VLSVKSLAK
-75 LTRVASVEKPVV
+75 LTRDASAEKPVV

-145 HPDVFLSAHKGYAVL
+145 HPDVFLSAHKGYVAL
-160 DKWREEHPGY
+160 DKWRTEHPGY

-186 SEHLATV
+186 SEHLATTEHV
-193 EYVVPKSFN
+193 APKSFN
-202 QNLSMIPTVDS
+202 QNLSVIPTVDS
-213 LKGCVADKGVVLY
+213 LKGCVADKGVILY
-226 GSEVVAYGLYL
+226 GSEVVAYSLYL

-244 RGGEGARQPIHC
+244 RGGKGARQPIHS
-256 GTSMKQAAQLF
+256 GTSMKQVAQLL
-267 EVMNCEPK
+267 ETINCEPK

-287 YLYTDEEREFLRDW
+287 YLYTHEEREFLRDW
-301 LQEEAGLGAPSDK
+301 LQGEAGLGAPSDV
-314 WVKEAKCRGVFQNEQ
+314 WVKRAKDVFKNTE
-329 SEALYAISR
+329 SEVLYAISR

-354 VLRKHKAT
+354 VLRKYKAT

-372 QGVAPARMSDLLY
+372 QGIAPARMSDLLY

>member
-1 MTTANTDL
+1 MTTVNADL

-51 YREIGERHYAVGALE
+51 YREVGERHYAVGTLE

-75 LTRVASVEKPVV
+75 LTRDASVEKPVV

-129 PVRDVTYIS
+129 PVRDVTYVS
-138 LPRLVTL
+138 LPRLVAL
-145 HPDVFLSAHKGYAVL
+145 YPDVFLSAHKGYVVL
-160 DKWREEHPGY
+160 AKWREENPGY

-186 SEHLATV
+186 TEHLATTEHV
-193 EYVVPKSFN
+193 APMSFD
-202 QNLSMIPTVDS
+202 QNLSMIPTVAS
-213 LKGCVADKGVVLY
+213 LKGCVADKGVILY

-244 RGGEGARQPIHC
+244 RGGKGARQPIHS
-256 GTSMKQAAQLF
+256 GTSMKQVAQLF
-267 EVMNCEPK
+267 EIINCEPK

-287 YLYTDEEREFLRDW
+287 YLYTHEEREFLRDW
-301 LQEEAGLGAPSDK
+301 LQEEAGLGAPSDV
-314 WVKEAKCRGVFQNEQ
+314 WVKRAKEKLKNAE
-329 SEALYAISR
+329 SEVLYAISR

-344 KQEGEDAVLN
+344 KQEGEDAVLK

-372 QGVAPARMSDLLY
+372 QGIAPARMSDLLY

-392 ILAETTGLTLA
+392 ILAETTGRNLA

-410 DA
+410 GA